1 MKKSI
6 VLIFMTIL
14 ISISGALSAAA
25 ATDVEVDLGDLFT
38 PVVTEKAGDLNSDG
52 SVDVGDAILLL
63 QHSMFP
69 TLYPIEY
76 KKGVDFTCDG
86 VVDVNDAILL
96 LQHSMFPE
104 LYPLQ

>member
-1 MKKSI
+1 MKKSV

-14 ISISGALSAAA
+14 ISISFALFVAAG
-25 ATDVEVDLGDLFT
+25 TDVEVDLGDLFT
-38 PVVTEKAGDLNSDG
+38 PEEHEKAGDLNSDG

-76 KKGVDFTCDG
+76 KNGVDFTCDG
-86 VVDVNDAILL
+86 IIDVNDAILL